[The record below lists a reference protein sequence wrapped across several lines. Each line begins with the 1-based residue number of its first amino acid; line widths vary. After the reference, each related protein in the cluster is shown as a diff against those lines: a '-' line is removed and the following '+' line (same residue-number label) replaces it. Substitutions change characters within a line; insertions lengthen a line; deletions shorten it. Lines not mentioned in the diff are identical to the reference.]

1 MFHQREDILKSY
13 IILKSKLAVVF
24 VDLIAKIANCCPVKN
39 HVGVCWQIIM
49 NLNVIQ
55 AVFNIVLSVRLQE
68 KVIVLSGQHLAV
80 RQLFAPN
87 MAKIWNS

>member
-1 MFHQREDILKSY
+1 MLHKRKDTLKGY

-24 VDLIAKIANCCPVKN
+24 VYLITEITHCVPAKNQVRI
-39 HVGVCWQIIM
+39 CWQIIL

-55 AVFNIVLSVRLQE
+55 AVINIVLSVWLQE
-68 KVIVLSGQHLAV
+68 KVIILSGQYLAV

-87 MAKIWNS
+87 MAKIWDP